1 MINTIY
7 NGCTVVRI
15 SYNNVVNQ
23 LTKTNLQSS
32 GEFETTFLSNI
43 LKIFTSADYLK
54 QFNVK
59 SVKLFE
65 IRRWCLWVS
74 YKRILRRI
82 IFKSKIKGGISMMK
96 GKSMKKSKRMLKL
109 VVIFVVGL
117 FMVVSINSGFAK
129 EITLTVR
136 CWEYQQKSIDA
147 CLDKFY

>member
-1 MINTIY
+1 MTPLKNKLTKMINTIY

-15 SYNNVVNQ
+15 SYNVVNQ

-65 IRRWCLWVS
+65 IRR
-74 YKRILRRI
+74 
-82 IFKSKIKGGISMMK
+82 
-96 GKSMKKSKRMLKL
+96 
-109 VVIFVVGL
+109 
-117 FMVVSINSGFAK
+117 
-129 EITLTVR
+129 
-136 CWEYQQKSIDA
+136 
-147 CLDKFY
+147 